1 LLHGE
6 QTWCQYF
13 EKQYMS
19 LDAQNGFLPAV
30 WCCGFQSTFRGG
42 CGPSQQVPEE
52 SHVESTQISRSCN
65 HWSEHV
71 GISIGLISSKFP
83 LCPYHP
89 CLYIYI
95 YMVSPPPRPTLGI
108 FVYIYISVCVC
119 TCTIYLF
126 VYLFVCLSVC
136 LSIYRSIYLPI
147 DISTDRSISPSIYL
161 SIHPF
166 YLFSHDIPLNLHDV
180 SVKSP
185 LYFQH
190 ITVFICFFTVTIILL

>member
-1 LLHGE
+1 MENRRGVSILKSN
-6 QTWCQYF
+6 TWALMLRMVSCQPCGAVV
-13 EKQYMS
+13 S
-19 LDAQNGFLPAV
+19 NPHSVADAVL
-30 WCCGFQSTFRGG
+30 R
-42 CGPSQQVPEE
+42 
-52 SHVESTQISRSCN
+52 
-65 HWSEHV
+65 
-71 GISIGLISSKFP
+71 SKFQRRVMLNP
-83 LCPYHP
+83 RKSADHAIIGPNMLGYQSVLSPVNSHCVPIILAYIS
-89 CLYIYI
+89 IYI

-108 FVYIYISVCVC
+108 FVYIYLCVC

>member
-1 LLHGE
+1 MLHGE

-30 WCCGFQSTFRGG
+30 WCCGFQSTF
-42 CGPSQQVPEE
+42 
-52 SHVESTQISRSCN
+52 SRSCN

-89 CLYIYI
+89 CLYIYVYI
-95 YMVSPPPRPTLGI
+95 YMFSPPPRPTLSI
-108 FVYIYISVCVC
+108 FVCIYICMCVC
-119 TCTIYLF
+119 TCTINLF

-166 YLFSHDIPLNLHDV
+166 YLFSHDIPLNLHDG

-190 ITVFICFFTVTIILL
+190 ITVFICFFTVTILLL